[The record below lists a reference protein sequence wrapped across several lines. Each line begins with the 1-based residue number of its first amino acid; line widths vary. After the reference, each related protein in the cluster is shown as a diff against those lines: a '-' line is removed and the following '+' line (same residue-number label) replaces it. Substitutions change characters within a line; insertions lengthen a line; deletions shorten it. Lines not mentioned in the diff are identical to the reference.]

1 MIKVLH
7 FIYYPLMNLLW
18 IILGILCLLKA
29 TRSSVLL
36 SPTQEVRRIKVIY
49 YYLCAVI
56 LLVSLGT
63 IITLASFCRKY
74 DTCREYITSHTI
86 LKMLLDHFQWY
97 IAPVYCALSIGV
109 NRWIHRQTSATQ
121 SDSGHRAASLDK
133 YVDRAYLAAMASV
146 FYAFVPP
153 ILFFSL
159 FYSGPLFFLPYVFS
173 FLFAALVWGLYRFH
187 HRRMLP
193 LLRGGE
199 TALSPQSEDFRGKRN
214 WGVFFGDIAI
224 IGFTLLPVEFFC
236 FFDVI
241 ALFSPHSDQFEVSAL
256 CTAASVAFVC
266 VLFLTIGLWSGIP
279 GKRYLTFIAVGVS
292 VIVFDIVCLGTLRHT
307 YPPEMRSYVINYP
320 LFYHGITLLCTFGSL
335 IVSGIVGF
343 VDYRLRAGRQSNQT
357 PPEQAPIGE

>member
-7 FIYYPLMNLLW
+7 FIYSPLMNLLW

-36 SPTQEVRRIKVIY
+36 SPTPEVRRIKVIY

-56 LLVSLGT
+56 LLVFLGT
-63 IITLASFCRKY
+63 NIFYLSLSKEFVRSHCPFNADRF
-74 DTCREYITSHTI
+74 YILMI
-86 LKMLLDHFQWY
+86 CL
-97 IAPVYCALSIGV
+97 IAPVYCTLSHGV
-109 NRWIHRQTSATQ
+109 NQWIHRRTSVTQ
-121 SDSGHRAASLDK
+121 SDSGHRAAPLDK

-146 FYAFVPP
+146 FFVFVPS
-153 ILFFSL
+153 ILYFSL
-159 FYSGPLFFLPYVFS
+159 FYSGLLFFLPYVFS

-224 IGFTLLPVEFFC
+224 IGFTLLPVEYFF

-241 ALFSPHSDQFEVSAL
+241 ALFSPHSLQFEVSAL
-256 CTAASVAFVC
+256 CTAAFVAFVC
-266 VLFLTIGLWSGIP
+266 VLFLTVGLWSGIP
-279 GKRYLTFIAVGVS
+279 GKRCLTFIAVGVS

-320 LFYHGITLLCTFGSL
+320 LFSYGIILLCTFGSL

-343 VDYRLRAGRQSNQT
+343 VDYRLRAVRQPNQT
-357 PPEQAPIGE
+357 LPEQAPIGE